1 MSSFPQNIAGVLV
14 GIALLIVGFFLLIS
28 GINTTTMQITNVYY
42 LGIGIIVMIGGLVV
56 FKKL

>member
-1 MSSFPQNIAGVLV
+1 VSSFPQNIAGVLV